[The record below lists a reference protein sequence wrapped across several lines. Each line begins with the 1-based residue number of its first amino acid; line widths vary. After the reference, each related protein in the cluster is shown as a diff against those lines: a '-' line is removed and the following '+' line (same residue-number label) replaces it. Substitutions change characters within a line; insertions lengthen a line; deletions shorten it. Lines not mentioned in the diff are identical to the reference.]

1 MFLAAPLPTAVAQ
14 EPVKESVTLDVRE
27 VRLEQLLEA
36 ISRDTG
42 YKFQYAKDDLDD
54 VTKRF
59 TAKGTTDVEELLTG
73 ILKRRRYPLKSRN
86 SEYVSPVRGATGR
99 PSGAST

>member
-1 MFLAAPLPTAVAQ
+1 MAQ

-59 TAKGTTDVEELLTG
+59 TAKGNHTDVEELLTAYSRYAT
-73 ILKRRRYPLKSRN
+73 IL
-86 SEYVSPVRGATGR
+86 
-99 PSGAST
+99 